1 MECAYQYLKISIMI
15 SLNRKQRNP
24 WLDNLKAFAIYLVI
38 VGHVL
43 SNCMQNGGGNR
54 VNSIIYFIHIPLF
67 LVISGLLVKDKSK

>member
-1 MECAYQYLKISIMI
+1 M
-15 SLNRKQRNP
+15 KQITKLRNP

-54 VNSIIYFIHIPLF
+54 VNSIIYFIHIPSS
-67 LVISGLLVKDKSK
+67 VMMIMDGC

>member
-43 SNCMQNGGGNR
+43 SNCMQNGG
-54 VNSIIYFIHIPLF
+54 
-67 LVISGLLVKDKSK
+67 VIE